1 MAIARKEVAH
11 ISRDFFTLAMALV
24 LPVLVVTVFGV
35 AIEFNLKSIPT
46 AVLDSDKSETSR
58 AVIDTFGSSDYFR
71 TFQVMSPSQGLRA
84 IEGERAR
91 AFVVIPPQLEK
102 NIVSGRNAQI
112 QVIIDGADNSAAS
125 SIMGYLG
132 DIQRRAS
139 AKALNPTAPWLASHE
154 PVKVVTRFQFNPE
167 LNSKWFIVPGLIVVI
182 MSLLALLLTALTV
195 AREWESGS
203 MELLLSTP
211 VEPLEVILGKIAPY
225 SVLCMI
231 AVTIVYFMARLLFDV
246 PFAGNHLIFIL
257 GCLIFLVT
265 YLAQGLLISVLTRKQ
280 TIAMQFAMLSGLLPS
295 QLLSGFIFPIESMPK
310 FFQYLTMIL
319 PARWFMVIARDSFL
333 QGSSIWDLRGP
344 FAAMTLIAAVFITL
358 AVRRFKKDV
367 EP

>member
-112 QVIIDGADNSAAS
+112 QSWDILAIFSGEPRPRR
-125 SIMGYLG
+125 SIP
-132 DIQRRAS
+132 RRRG
-139 AKALNPTAPWLASHE
+139 W
-154 PVKVVTRFQFNPE
+154 RR
-167 LNSKWFIVPGLIVVI
+167 
-182 MSLLALLLTALTV
+182 MSL
-195 AREWESGS
+195 
-203 MELLLSTP
+203 
-211 VEPLEVILGKIAPY
+211 
-225 SVLCMI
+225 
-231 AVTIVYFMARLLFDV
+231 
-246 PFAGNHLIFIL
+246 
-257 GCLIFLVT
+257 
-265 YLAQGLLISVLTRKQ
+265 
-280 TIAMQFAMLSGLLPS
+280 
-295 QLLSGFIFPIESMPK
+295 
-310 FFQYLTMIL
+310 
-319 PARWFMVIARDSFL
+319 
-333 QGSSIWDLRGP
+333 
-344 FAAMTLIAAVFITL
+344 
-358 AVRRFKKDV
+358 
-367 EP
+367 